1 MASPFILR
9 LGTNY
14 CPTDEEVAEIKSHL
28 VEPSL
33 RLKELDDKIA
43 ELQKAIDKLAEERDG
58 LGAYVGAHKALI
70 SPVRRLPLDII
81 QEIFIACLPT
91 HRNCVMSASE
101 APILLGR
108 ICSSWRALSLST
120 PRLWASLH

>member
-1 MASPFILR
+1 MASPFLLR

-14 CPTDEEVAEIKSHL
+14 CPTDDEVVDIKDFL
-28 VEPSL
+28 VEPTL
-33 RLKELDDKIA
+33 RLKELGDKIA
-43 ELQKAIDKLAEERDG
+43 ELQQTIDKLAEERDG
-58 LGAYVGAHKALI
+58 IRTYVEAHKALI
-70 SPVRRLPLDII
+70 SPVRRLPLDIM

-101 APILLGR
+101 APVLLGR